1 MERIRLDAKYCV
13 CSEWKGSGW
22 TLNIVCVVEWKGSGW
37 TLKYCVCSEWKGS
50 GWTLNIVCVVSGKD
64 LVGR

>member
-1 MERIRLDAKYCV
+1 MRLERIWLDA
-13 CSEWKGSGW
+13 
-22 TLNIVCVVEWKGSGW
+22 
-37 TLKYCVCSEWKGS
+37 KYCVCSEWKGS

>member
-1 MERIRLDAKYCV
+1 MERIWLDAKYCV

-22 TLNIVCVVEWKGSGW
+22 TLNIVCVV
-37 TLKYCVCSEWKGS
+37 KGS